1 MSIDQFH
8 TDEAYTSKPMTPRP
22 LGISLL
28 AGLSILGSVLLA
40 GGCVYLAIS
49 DNTELKANLNTLGIP
64 FSLLWIGIFLLAVI
78 GFVGGIGA
86 WTGKAWGWWLLAFYY
101 VYGIARNANALYS
114 VSVLATEIPTD
125 SPRGPGYYYA
135 KFAGRLSIDVLI
147 LIYLYKPN
155 VLSFFGLSEIKKVKL
170 LVILVTA
177 TFLLFVLGTIL
188 FVTQA

>member
-1 MSIDQFH
+1 MNTDQIH
-8 TDEAYTSKPMTPRP
+8 TDEAYASNPMIPRP
-22 LGISLL
+22 IGISLL
-28 AGLSILGSVLLA
+28 AGLSVLGSVVLA
-40 GGCVYLAIS
+40 SGCVYLAIS

-64 FSLLWIGIFLLAVI
+64 FSLLWIGILLLAVL

-114 VSVLATEIPTD
+114 VSVLANEIPTD

-135 KFAGRLSIDVLI
+135 KFACRLCIDVLI
-147 LIYLYKPN
+147 LIYLYKTN
-155 VLSFFGLSEIKKVKL
+155 VLSFFGLSEIKKIKS

-177 TFLLFVLGTIL
+177 TILLFALGTIL
-188 FVTQA
+188 FMTQG